1 MGSDSSQGRLGFVL
15 PAPQDPHLS
24 ALDLVDL
31 GKLAEASGYDDV
43 FTPEGMGYEAMS
55 LLGAIAVSTRRVR
68 IGTAITGQPLRSPAL
83 TAMGSVTLDLLSE
96 GRFVLGLGI
105 GHRTIVET
113 WHGIPFTPERARL
126 REYVKLVREIA
137 TGHEIAHEGEHYRCS
152 GPGLLMRPYR
162 PNLPVYLATL
172 AFSSMELAGEI
183 ADGLFASYTPLAYLE
198 EGVERARRA
207 AEAAGRDPDA
217 FEACCFV
224 HVQVTD
230 SPAEAREVARARV
243 AWRANLANY
252 NKVFARAGFAQEAAA
267 LQQAWADAAR
277 EQAEREPKQAGGDYH
292 LASWGRATPELAAL
306 VSDALLEESYVI
318 GDASYCRA
326 RVSEMSRRGITPL
339 ICPQGEYPDRATA
352 LEGHSQTVRALA
364 PTGARAA
371 PAAGV

>member
-24 ALDLVDL
+24 ALDLVGL
-31 GKLAEASGYDDV
+31 AKLAEASGYDDV

-55 LLGAIAVSTRRVR
+55 LLGAIAVSTERVR

-113 WHGIPFTPERARL
+113 WHGMPFTPGRARL
-126 REYVKLVREIA
+126 REYVELVRQIA
-137 TGHEIAHEGEHYRCS
+137 TGHEIAHEGEDYRCS

-198 EGVERARRA
+198 EGLARARRA
-207 AEAAGRDPDA
+207 ADAAGRDPDR

-252 NKVFARAGFAQEAAA
+252 NRVFARAGFEAEADA
-267 LQQAWADAAR
+267 LSQAWAEAAR
-277 EQAEREPKQAGGDYH
+277 EHAAHAPDEAGGDYH
-292 LASWGRATPELAAL
+292 LASWGRATPEIAAL
-306 VSDALLEESYVI
+306 VSDELLEESYVI

-326 RVSEMSRRGITPL
+326 RVSELSRRGITPL
-339 ICPQGEYPDRATA
+339 ICPQGEYADRAAA
-352 LEGHSQTVRALA
+352 LEGHSETVRALA
-364 PTGARAA
+364 PAGARAA
-371 PAAGV
+371 PGTGS

>member
-1 MGSDSSQGRLGFVL
+1 MGSDLSNGKLGFVL

-24 ALDLVDL
+24 ALDLVEL
-31 GKLAEASGYDDV
+31 AKLAEASGYDDV
-43 FTPEGMGYEAMS
+43 FTPEGMGYESMS
-55 LLGAIAVSTRRVR
+55 LLGAIAVATKRVR

-113 WHGIPFTPERARL
+113 WHGIPFTPGRARL
-126 REYVKLVREIA
+126 REYVELVRQIATGREIA
-137 TGHEIAHEGEHYRCS
+137 HQGEDYHCS
-152 GPGLLMRPYR
+152 GPGLLMRPCR
-162 PNLPVYLATL
+162 PNLPIYLATL

-183 ADGLFASYTPLAYLE
+183 ADGFFASYTPLAYLE
-198 EGVERARRA
+198 DGFQRARRA
-207 AEAAGRDPDA
+207 AEAAGRDPDE

-252 NKVFARAGFAQEAAA
+252 NKVFARAGFDEEAKA
-267 LQQAWADAAR
+267 LEQAWADAAR
-277 EQAEREPKQAGGDYH
+277 EYAEHEPKDAGGDYH
-292 LASWGRATPELAAL
+292 LASWGRAPREIAEL

-318 GDASYCRA
+318 GDASYCRT
-326 RVSEMSRRGITPL
+326 RVSELSKRGITPL
-339 ICPQGEYPDRATA
+339 ICPQGEYADRPAA
-352 LEGHSQTVRALA
+352 LEGHSGTVRALA
-364 PTGARAA
+364 P
-371 PAAGV
+371 